1 VASVSVV
8 ITWTRYVMHYH
19 RSQFLSFHH
28 HVWKLGDPN
37 QYQRYI
43 LSKTYSTF
51 GSGNLGPSEVKLQI
65 FITTDK
71 TVLDLKHAIAD
82 KSDVEADRQRLI
94 YSGTYPS

>member
-1 VASVSVV
+1 MVASVSVV
-8 ITWTRYVMHYH
+8 ITCTRYVMHYY
-19 RSQFLSFHH
+19 SQFLSFHH

-37 QYQRYI
+37 QYKRYTS
-43 LSKTYSTF
+43 SKTFNIY

-65 FITTDK
+65 SITMDK

-94 YSGTYPS
+94 YSGTYSL